1 MCRTIILADRQTLI
15 NTKNHRK
22 ELLEKRFQDLERVY
36 GIIFQFK
43 QAKFSCEIMG
53 LKLRNQSETS
63 RSSNFDVR
71 NKHMDQNQCF
81 NKNDL
86 MAIENKK

>member
-1 MCRTIILADRQTLI
+1 
-15 NTKNHRK
+15 
-22 ELLEKRFQDLERVY
+22 
-36 GIIFQFK
+36 
-43 QAKFSCEIMG
+43 MG

-71 NKHMDQNQCF
+71 AKHMDQNQCS

-86 MAIENKK
+86 MAIENKR

>member
-1 MCRTIILADRQTLI
+1 
-15 NTKNHRK
+15 
-22 ELLEKRFQDLERVY
+22 
-36 GIIFQFK
+36 
-43 QAKFSCEIMG
+43 MG
-53 LKLRNQSETS
+53 LKLGNQSETS